1 MYNQLIIQQYML
13 QSYLLD
19 SWFLMIDIVIIR
31 RLESIRIVCMYT
43 RVIVYTTWPLQR
55 ENVNPNEIRKTITLL
70 LYLEVLL
77 SSMSS

>member
-1 MYNQLIIQQYML
+1 ML